1 MRQKNFFSLFT
12 AITMMFAFLL
22 PGTTLAQ
29 ENADVFGLN
38 DGYRNNVTIEQMED
52 GSWVITTIGSDPYVA
67 STGLNRDLTEA
78 ETTLTFEYQASQE
91 AQLEF
96 FFSRKAGTSYEGGY
110 SYNLG
115 NAPATNEWKRVNLDI
130 TKARQEWGW
139 GTLGHTVR
147 VDAGTAEGLTFRIRD
162 LRVCTDAPDNPLADY
177 TVQDGV
183 IQINSQEDFEKWV
196 AGFTKFMTKSTIV
209 DTDVALNTDVT
220 LTSAKGTPIPQLNSV
235 FDGKGH
241 KMTLD
246 ISHIEA
252 GVSVEVGCAPIGLLY
267 GTVKNLVVDGTN
279 TSNTKYLASIAK
291 DCHAGSLI
299 ENVTSYVNLISEISG
314 DGTHGGIL
322 GRCEGSTTIR
332 NVVFAGTISGSATT
346 SCGGI
351 SGWCNARSLY
361 EGVLMIG
368 DIQVDPTSC
377 NTITRNQGNAVI
389 KNVYASAAF
398 NETPGGV
405 VIATPEQLASGEVC
419 YGLNGDQRNIAF
431 YQNLGEDVVP
441 VLDNTHKQVYSDG
454 EYNCDGTLISESA
467 SYSNEGTVNIPDHVW
482 NEFGTC
488 DNCGQAQPGFIEQD
502 KDGYY
507 IVDTPEKLI
516 YAANYATNNPTTKI
530 KITADLDMA
539 EVTEHYRPIRG
550 AYAGI
555 FDGGGHTISNLIID
569 NVPHE
574 IGGETG
580 GVVNDQALIG
590 LAGGCTVKNLTL
602 DATCSIN
609 GGGYSAGF
617 VGETTGSVTITM
629 ENLFMHGNVRAAGP
643 NGAGIY
649 ACNMGTTATIV
660 MKNCGVTG
668 NIVGDNE
675 AGALSGWFG
684 GGKATVTNCW
694 FTGSVSGCDNT
705 TSAVFCRP
713 AGDSDVT
720 FTNCWSFQGSRTNI
734 GKLDSE
740 DAAKNGEL
748 AWKLNGSK
756 FTGVTWYQNLD
767 EEDVCPTLDP
777 TRGVV
782 YKTTEGYA
790 TVIESD
796 AESFGKFMKGLQ
808 DVGLA
813 YIETEDA
820 QNYANIPMLAEY
832 VELVNAY
839 STTTDMATITEA
851 YNAEQAKYKEVTAS
865 VTAYKNY
872 EAQIEATFAEL
883 EARDDFSG
891 DDRDFL
897 EQIYLGEMAG
907 PGEYEAAPNG
917 TYEYI
922 MENRTLTT
930 KQVNAEIEHVKEL
943 LRIAVANGYEP
954 GTEITNL
961 IVNAD
966 FAEGWTGWSQGLYSN
981 GVTTTEGSTMRA
993 AEVWSA
999 SNYDMY
1005 QNIVVA
1011 KAGVYELQ
1019 MRGAYRPFDQKDAI
1033 QYSPY
1038 FYMNGNANYLQTLM
1052 EDYMPIE
1059 EAVDG
1064 VNCNITGSVPD
1075 YPITNEEGDTI
1086 GYVMHGIISCC
1097 KAFEAGRH
1105 DNRLVINVNEGD
1117 TIKLGLKQ
1125 TYFGVSGHDWLGI
1138 GDIHLTYH
1146 GTLEESEEAIDRAL
1160 TSMLARANTLQTIEF
1175 KSDADYVKYPNYS
1188 QTLKDRLATAIA
1200 NAEAAAD
1207 AAAKYAVIEELSA
1220 IFKETLESKLAYKQF
1235 FAEVEKVYDCAY
1247 TAFELDET
1255 LAGLAGE
1262 AENMMAAA
1270 MEAYETGS
1278 MSTEE
1283 AKECAITKT
1292 VAVQPTIDENG
1303 AFHIS
1308 NTAEYKYWVDTYAKN
1323 NPNKDK
1329 HHVILEGDVCMNTAM
1344 MVTDFYGTFDGQDH
1358 TINVNI
1364 ERTADNAAIF
1374 ENVRA
1379 GVVKNLIVRGTID
1392 TKNKYAAGIA
1402 AHAHDASTF
1411 ERIQSYVDIVA
1422 GISGD
1427 GTHAGIVAVN
1437 ESGNG
1442 IFNNCVFAGS
1452 LTGDACTS
1460 NGGIVGWGSA
1470 TVYATG
1476 CLVIANITCS
1486 QDGANIIS
1494 RNSVVAKDCYF
1505 VTPYGGTPA
1514 GATQITEDDLMSG
1527 AVTYGLNG
1535 GKTRK
1540 DVVWRQNLD
1549 GSDVIPSLDPTH
1561 KIVYIKADGT
1571 FTNEIQNEIEK
1582 YEGTE
1587 ADPYIINTANDMALL
1602 RRFMLPG
1609 RVNYVKL
1616 NADIDM
1622 AEITD
1627 WTPLNIS
1634 GDKANGID
1642 YMNLIDFDG
1651 QGHVISNFTCT
1662 DPNTSY
1668 NSFFGI
1674 LNGNVRNVGFK
1685 DAVVACE
1692 KTGTG
1697 ILGGYIG
1704 HNNFQNADATK
1715 AYSKVENVWVTGQL
1729 TGSVDYIGGFF
1740 GTVAGPT
1747 VVKNCYSNIEIISDA
1762 PYVGGIAGRVRDQF
1776 HVDQAYAAG
1785 SITCANET
1793 AKVGGIIGGA
1803 QQNATEPGFYNN
1815 IVVWNNTDENFGP
1828 TVAAKEVTLPTADL
1842 LDVVFNEDGTAT
1854 DISPAQQEIQVVGQP
1869 KVVYNEQFKQ
1879 NVFLSEANG
1888 TTPVSYLKI
1897 PYTDNVELMENIANG
1912 FTVETTFKVCG
1923 NIPGSITPFRATQSG
1938 GYGFDVEATGQIKYE
1953 VHTTL
1958 EDGTSA
1964 YRYANSSVYVKPD
1977 TYYHMVGIYDKAAR
1991 KVSVYINGVNEATG
2005 SAEGEF
2011 HFPDDAVNNHWLG
2024 IGADNAGTSA
2034 SNGAN
2039 FEVVNARMYSEPITA
2054 DMAKALYWKHT
2065 GRDFY
2070 AGDKVSNI
2078 SFYNGSNF
2086 ADLQNVVVNWGSPWK
2101 CDMTEGTYPT
2111 FDGTL
2116 SDGINNI
2123 ESIAKGKIFNINGI
2137 QVEKTTKGLYII
2149 DGKKVMVK

>member
-22 PGTTLAQ
+22 PGTALAQ

-38 DGYRNNVTIEQMED
+38 DGYRNNTTIEQMED
-52 GSWVITTIGSDPYVA
+52 GSWVITTIGGDPYVA

-96 FFSRKAGTSYEGGY
+96 FFSRKAGNTYESGY

-130 TKARQEWGW
+130 TKARQVWGW
-139 GTLGHTVR
+139 GTLGHTLR

-162 LRVCTDAPDNPLADY
+162 LRVCTDTPDNPLGQY

-183 IQINSQEDFEKWV
+183 IQINSQEDFDKWV
-196 AGFTKFMTKSTIV
+196 AGFNTFMTKPVIV
-209 DTDVALNTDVT
+209 DTDVVLNTDVT
-220 LTSAKGTPIPQLNSV
+220 LTSAKGTPIPQVNSV

-246 ISHIEA
+246 ITHIEA
-252 GVSVEVGCAPIGLLY
+252 GVNVEVGCAPIGLLY

-322 GRCEGSTTIR
+322 GRCEGSTTVR
-332 NVVFAGTISGSATT
+332 NVVFAGTISGAATT

-351 SGWCNARSLY
+351 SGWCNARSVY

-368 DIQVDPTSC
+368 DIQVDQTNC

-441 VLDNTHKQVYSDG
+441 VLDSTHKQVFSDG

-502 KDGYY
+502 KDGYL

-516 YAANYATNNPTTKI
+516 YAANHATNNPTAKI

-539 EVTEHYRPIRG
+539 EVTQYYKPIRG
-550 AYAGI
+550 AFAGI

-569 NVPHE
+569 NVPNE
-574 IGGETG
+574 TSGEADA
-580 GVVNDQALIG
+580 VVKDQALIG

-649 ACNMGTTATIV
+649 GCNMSSTATIV

-694 FTGSVSGCDNT
+694 FTGTISGCDNT
-705 TSAVFCRP
+705 TSAVICRP
-713 AGDSDVT
+713 AGDTDVT
-720 FTNCWSFQGSRTNI
+720 FTNCWSYQGDRKNV

-767 EEDVCPTLDP
+767 EEDVAPTLDP

-790 TVIESD
+790 TVIDSD

-872 EAQIEATFAEL
+872 EALIEATFAEL

-954 GTEITNL
+954 GTEITNML
-961 IVNAD
+961 VNPN
-966 FAEGWTGWSQGLYSN
+966 FAEGFTGWKGALFTGHGASP
-981 GVTTTEGSTMRA
+981 TEGSNMHA
-993 AEVWSA
+993 AEIWSA
-999 SNYDMY
+999 NNHDMY
-1005 QNIVVA
+1005 QEIVAA
-1011 KAGVYELQ
+1011 KSGIYELQ
-1019 MRGAYRPFDQKDAI
+1019 IRGGYRAYNVAASGQL
-1033 QYSPY
+1033 SPY
-1038 FYMNGNANYLQTLM
+1038 IYMNGNANYLQSVL
-1052 EDYMPIE
+1052 DGAIPAE

-1064 VNCNITGSVPD
+1064 VNCNLTGGTND
-1075 YPITNEEGDTI
+1075 LPILNEEGDTI
-1086 GYVMHGIISCC
+1086 AWAMHGVISLN

-1105 DNRLVINVNEGD
+1105 DNRLVLNVQEGD
-1117 TIKLGLKQ
+1117 TIRLGVKH
-1125 TYFGVSGHDWLGI
+1125 TYFNGGANDWVGI

-1146 GTLEESEEAIDRAL
+1146 GEMAESEEAIDRAL
-1160 TSMLARANTLQTIEF
+1160 ESMLARANSLQGIEF
-1175 KSDADYVKYPNYS
+1175 KSDADYGKYPNYS
-1188 QTLKDRLATAIA
+1188 KTIQDRLAAAIEKA
-1200 NAEAAAD
+1200 AGAAD
-1207 AAAKYAVIEELSA
+1207 VATKYEVIEELSA
-1220 IFKETLESKLAYKQF
+1220 VFKEAIESKMAYKHY
-1235 FAEVEKVYDCAY
+1235 FAEVEKVVNYAY
-1247 TAFELDET
+1247 LAYEMDEVKYKEL
-1255 LAGLAGE
+1255 
-1262 AENMMAAA
+1262 AAA
-1270 MEAYETGS
+1270 AAAIQEEGIIAYENGS
-1278 MSTEE
+1278 LSTEE
-1283 AKECAITKT
+1283 ANECAVAKT
-1292 VAVQPTIDENG
+1292 VDVYPTIDENG
-1303 AFHIS
+1303 TYHVA
-1308 NTAEYKYWVDTYAKN
+1308 NTAQMAYVTDMIKGGN
-1323 NPNKDK
+1323 NAINVTLD
-1329 HHVILEGDVCMNTAM
+1329 GDVYFNTSM
-1344 MVTDFYGTFDGQDH
+1344 MMTDFYGDLDGQDH
-1358 TINVNI
+1358 TITVNI

-1374 ENVRA
+1374 ENIR
-1379 GVVKNLIVRGTID
+1379 GSEIKNLIVRGSIVTP
-1392 TKNKYAAGIA
+1392 NKYAAAIA
-1402 AHAHDASTF
+1402 AHAHDACKIY
-1411 ERIQSYVDIVA
+1411 RVQSWVDIQGNIA
-1422 GISGD
+1422 GD
-1427 GTHAGIVAVN
+1427 GTHAGIIGVN
-1437 ESGNG
+1437 ESGTLDLSYSM
-1442 IFNNCVFAGS
+1442 FAGTMS
-1452 LTGDACTS
+1452 GTAAN
-1460 NGGIVGWGSA
+1460 NGGLVGWGSA
-1470 TVYATG
+1470 TVDAKN
-1476 CLVIANITCS
+1476 CLIIANITTS
-1486 QDGANIIS
+1486 PESSNIIA
-1494 RNSVVAKDCYF
+1494 RNSVTAKDCYF

-1514 GATQITEDDLMSG
+1514 GAYQITEDQLANG
-1527 AVTYGLNG
+1527 YVTYMLNS

-1549 GSDVIPSLDPTH
+1549 GSDVIPTLDPTH
-1561 KIVYIKADGT
+1561 KVVYMTADST
-1571 FTNEIQNEIEK
+1571 YTNDIQNEIEK

-1587 ADPYIINTANDMALL
+1587 SDPYIINTPQDMALL

-1616 NADIDM
+1616 GADIDM
-1622 AEITD
+1622 AEITS
-1627 WTPLNIS
+1627 WTPLNMD
-1634 GDKANGID
+1634 GDKADGRNYQNI
-1642 YMNLIDFDG
+1642 IDFDG
-1651 QGHVISNFTCT
+1651 QGHVISNFSCT

-1685 DAVVACE
+1685 NAVVASE

-1704 HNNFQNADATK
+1704 HNDFQNADATK

-1828 TVAAKEVTLPTADL
+1828 TIAAKEITMPTADL

-1854 DISPAQQEIQVVGQP
+1854 DVSPMQHEIEVIGQP
-1869 KVVYNEQFKQ
+1869 KVAYSEKFGQ
-1879 NVFLSEANG
+1879 NVFYSEANG
-1888 TTPVSYLKI
+1888 NTPVSYLKI
-1897 PYTDNVELMENIANG
+1897 DYSENQELKDALTDGYTI
-1912 FTVETTFKVCG
+1912 ETTIAIRDKA
-1923 NIPGSITPFRATQSG
+1923 IPGLIKPFCATESG
-1938 GYGFDVEATGQIKYE
+1938 GFGFEITAAGQMKHIN
-1953 VHTTL
+1953 HTDI
-1958 EDGTSA
+1958 DGTKA
-1964 YRYANSSVYVKPD
+1964 YRYANTSVYAKMD
-1977 TYYHMVGIYDKAAR
+1977 TYYHLVGVYDKAAR
-1991 KVSVYINGVNEATG
+1991 KVACYVNGINEATG
-2005 SAEGEF
+2005 SAEGTL
-2011 HFPDDAVNNHWLG
+2011 HFPDNAQHQWIG
-2024 IGADNAGTSA
+2024 IGADAGVQS
-2034 SNGAN
+2034 GAN
-2039 FEVVNARMYSEPITA
+2039 FEIINARIYNEPITA
-2054 DMAKALYWKHT
+2054 DMAKALYWKQN

-2070 AGDKVSNI
+2070 AGDKVNNI

>member
-22 PGTTLAQ
+22 PGTALAQ
-29 ENADVFGLN
+29 DNADIFGLN
-38 DGYRNNVTIEQMED
+38 DGYRNNTTIEQMED
-52 GSWVITTIGSDPYVA
+52 GSWVITTIGGDPYVA

-96 FFSRKAGTSYEGGY
+96 YFSRKPGNTYEGGY

-130 TKARQEWGW
+130 TKARQVWGW
-139 GTLGHTVR
+139 GTIGHTLR
-147 VDAGTAEGLTFRIRD
+147 VDPGSAEGLTFRIRD
-162 LRVCTDAPDNPLADY
+162 LRVCTDTPDNPLGQY

-183 IQINSQEDFEKWV
+183 IQINSQEDFDKWV
-196 AGFTKFMTKSTIV
+196 AGFNTFMTKPVIV

-220 LTSAKGTPIPQLNSV
+220 LTSAKGTPIPQVNSV

-246 ISHIEA
+246 ITHIEA
-252 GVSVEVGCAPIGLLY
+252 GVNVEVGCAPIGLLY

-322 GRCEGSTTIR
+322 GRCEGSTTVR
-332 NVVFAGTISGSATT
+332 NVVFAGTISGAATT

-368 DIQVDPTSC
+368 DIQVDQTNC

-441 VLDNTHKQVYSDG
+441 VLDSTHKQVYSDG
-454 EYNCDGTLISESA
+454 EYNCDGTLISENP

-502 KDGYY
+502 KDGYL

-516 YAANYATNNPTTKI
+516 YAANHATNNPTTKI

-539 EVTEHYRPIRG
+539 EVTQYYKPIRG
-550 AYAGI
+550 AYSGI

-569 NVPHE
+569 NVPNE
-574 IGGETG
+574 TSGEADA
-580 GVVNDQALIG
+580 VVKDQALIG

-649 ACNMGTTATIV
+649 GCNMSSTATIV

-694 FTGSVSGCDNT
+694 FTGTISGCDNE

-720 FTNCWSFQGSRTNI
+720 FSNCWSFQGSRTNI

-767 EEDVCPTLDP
+767 EEDVAPTLDP
-777 TRGVV
+777 TRGIV

-790 TVIESD
+790 TVIDCD

-872 EAQIEATFAEL
+872 ENTIAEILATL
-883 EARDDFSG
+883 ETRDDFSG

-930 KQVNAEIEHVKEL
+930 KQVNAEIEYAKEL

-954 GTEITNL
+954 GTEITNML
-961 IVNAD
+961 VNPNFAD
-966 FAEGWTGWSQGLYSN
+966 GFTGWKGALFTGSGASP
-981 GVTTTEGSTMRA
+981 TEGSNMHA
-993 AEVWSA
+993 AEIWSA
-999 SNYDMY
+999 NNHDMY
-1005 QNIVVA
+1005 QEIVAA
-1011 KAGVYELQ
+1011 KSGIYELQ
-1019 MRGAYRPFDQKDAI
+1019 IRGGYRAYNVAASGQL
-1033 QYSPY
+1033 SPY
-1038 FYMNGNANYLQTLM
+1038 IYMNGNANYLQSVL
-1052 EDYMPIE
+1052 DGAIPAE

-1064 VNCNITGSVPD
+1064 VNCNLTGGTND
-1075 YPITNEEGDTI
+1075 LPILNEEGDTI
-1086 GYVMHGIISCC
+1086 AWAMHGVISLN

-1105 DNRLVINVNEGD
+1105 DNRLVLNVQEGD
-1117 TIKLGLKQ
+1117 TIRLGVKH
-1125 TYFGVSGHDWLGI
+1125 TYFNGGANDWVGI

-1146 GTLEESEEAIDRAL
+1146 GEMAESEEAIDRAL
-1160 TSMLARANTLQTIEF
+1160 ESMLARANSLQGIEF
-1175 KSDADYVKYPNYS
+1175 KSDADYGKYPNYS
-1188 QTLKDRLATAIA
+1188 KTIQDRLAAAIEKA
-1200 NAEAAAD
+1200 AGAAD
-1207 AAAKYAVIEELSA
+1207 VATKYEVIEELSA
-1220 IFKETLESKLAYKQF
+1220 VFKEAIESKMAYKHY
-1235 FAEVEKVYDCAY
+1235 FAEVEKVVNYAY
-1247 TAFELDET
+1247 LAYEMDEVKYKEL
-1255 LAGLAGE
+1255 
-1262 AENMMAAA
+1262 AAA
-1270 MEAYETGS
+1270 AAAIQEEGIIAYENGS
-1278 MSTEE
+1278 LSTEE
-1283 AKECAITKT
+1283 ANECAVAKT
-1292 VAVQPTIDENG
+1292 VDVYPTIDENG
-1303 AFHIS
+1303 TYHVA
-1308 NTAEYKYWVDTYAKN
+1308 NTAQMAYVTDMIKGGN
-1323 NPNKDK
+1323 NAINVTLD
-1329 HHVILEGDVCMNTAM
+1329 GDVYFNTSM
-1344 MVTDFYGTFDGQDH
+1344 MMTDFYGDLDGQDH
-1358 TINVNI
+1358 TITVNI

-1374 ENVRA
+1374 ENIR
-1379 GVVKNLIVRGTID
+1379 GSEIKNLIVRGSIVTP
-1392 TKNKYAAGIA
+1392 NKYAAAIA
-1402 AHAHDASTF
+1402 AHAHDACKIY
-1411 ERIQSYVDIVA
+1411 RVQSWVDIQGNIA
-1422 GISGD
+1422 GD
-1427 GTHAGIVAVN
+1427 GTHAGIIGVN
-1437 ESGNG
+1437 ESGTLDLSYSM
-1442 IFNNCVFAGS
+1442 FAGTMS
-1452 LTGDACTS
+1452 GTAAN
-1460 NGGIVGWGSA
+1460 NGGLVGWGSA
-1470 TVYATG
+1470 TVDAKN
-1476 CLVIANITCS
+1476 CLIIANITTS
-1486 QDGANIIS
+1486 PESSNIIA
-1494 RNSVVAKDCYF
+1494 RNSVTAKDCYF

-1514 GATQITEDDLMSG
+1514 GAYQITEDQLANG
-1527 AVTYGLNG
+1527 YVTYMLNS

-1549 GSDVIPSLDPTH
+1549 GSDVIPTLDPTH
-1561 KIVYIKADGT
+1561 KVVYMTADST
-1571 FTNEIQNEIEK
+1571 YTNDIQNEIEK

-1587 ADPYIINTANDMALL
+1587 SDPYIINTPQDMALL

-1616 NADIDM
+1616 GADIDM
-1622 AEITD
+1622 AEITS
-1627 WTPLNIS
+1627 WTPLNMD
-1634 GDKANGID
+1634 GDKADGRNYQNI
-1642 YMNLIDFDG
+1642 IDFDG
-1651 QGHVISNFTCT
+1651 QGHVISNFSCT

-1685 DAVVACE
+1685 NAVVASE

-1704 HNNFQNADATK
+1704 HNDFQNADATK

-1854 DISPAQQEIQVVGQP
+1854 DVSPMQHEIEVIGQP
-1869 KVVYNEQFKQ
+1869 KVAYSEKFGQ
-1879 NVFLSEANG
+1879 NVFYSEANG
-1888 TTPVSYLKI
+1888 NTPVSYLKI
-1897 PYTDNVELMENIANG
+1897 DYSENQELKDALTDGYTI
-1912 FTVETTFKVCG
+1912 ETTIAIRDKA
-1923 NIPGSITPFRATQSG
+1923 IPGLIKPFCATESG
-1938 GYGFDVEATGQIKYE
+1938 GFGFEITAAGQMKHIN
-1953 VHTTL
+1953 HTDI
-1958 EDGTSA
+1958 DGTKA
-1964 YRYANSSVYVKPD
+1964 YRYANTSVYAKMD
-1977 TYYHMVGIYDKAAR
+1977 TYYHLVGVYDKAAR
-1991 KVSVYINGVNEATG
+1991 KVACYVNGINEATG
-2005 SAEGEF
+2005 SAEGTL
-2011 HFPDDAVNNHWLG
+2011 HFPDNAQHQWIG
-2024 IGADNAGTSA
+2024 IGADAGVQS
-2034 SNGAN
+2034 GAN
-2039 FEVVNARMYSEPITA
+2039 FEIINARIYNEPITA
-2054 DMAKALYWKHT
+2054 DMAKALYWKQN

-2070 AGDKVSNI
+2070 AGDKVNNI

>member
-22 PGTTLAQ
+22 PGTALAQ

-38 DGYRNNVTIEQMED
+38 DGYRNNTTIEQMED

-96 FFSRKAGTSYEGGY
+96 FFSRKVGNTYEGGY

-115 NAPATNEWKRVNLDI
+115 NAPATSEWKRVNLDI

-139 GTLGHTVR
+139 GTIGHTLR
-147 VDAGTAEGLTFRIRD
+147 VDVGTDGGILFRIRD
-162 LRVCTDAPDNPLADY
+162 LRVCTDTPDNPLGQY

-183 IQINSQEDFEKWV
+183 IQINSQEDFDKWV
-196 AGFTKFMTKSTIV
+196 AGFNTFMTKPVIV
-209 DTDVALNTDVT
+209 NTDVALNTDVT
-220 LTSAKGTPIPQLNSV
+220 LTSAKGTPIPQVNSV

-246 ISHIEA
+246 ITHIEA
-252 GVSVEVGCAPIGLLY
+252 GVSVEIGCAPIGLLY

-314 DGTHGGIL
+314 DGTHGGIN
-322 GRCEGSTTIR
+322 GRNEGSTTFR
-332 NVVFAGTISGSATT
+332 NVVFAGTISGTVTT
-346 SCGGI
+346 QCGGI
-351 SGWCNARSLY
+351 TGWSNARSVY

-368 DIQVDPTSC
+368 DIQVDQTGC

-441 VLDNTHKQVYSDG
+441 VLDSTHKQVYSDG

-502 KDGYY
+502 KDGYL

-516 YAANYATNNPTTKI
+516 YAANHATNNPTAKI

-539 EVTEHYRPIRG
+539 EVTQYYKPIRG

-569 NVPHE
+569 NVPNE
-574 IGGETG
+574 TSGEADA
-580 GVVNDQALIG
+580 VVKDQALIG

-617 VGETTGSVTITM
+617 VGETTGSITITM

-649 ACNMGTTATIV
+649 GCNMSSTATIV

-694 FTGSVSGCDNT
+694 FTGTVSGCDNT
-705 TSAVFCRP
+705 TSAVICRP
-713 AGDSDVT
+713 AGDTDVT
-720 FTNCWSFQGSRTNI
+720 FTNCWSFQGDRKNV

-796 AESFGKFMKGLQ
+796 TESFGKFMKGLQ

-872 EAQIEATFAEL
+872 ENTIAEILATL
-883 EARDDFSG
+883 ETRDDFSG

-897 EQIYLGEMAG
+897 EGIYLGESAG

-930 KQVNAEIEHVKEL
+930 KEVNAEIEHVKEL

-954 GTEITNL
+954 GTEITNML
-961 IVNAD
+961 VNPNFAD
-966 FAEGWTGWSQGLYSN
+966 GFTGWKGALFTGHGASP
-981 GVTTTEGSTMRA
+981 TEGSTMHA
-993 AEVWSA
+993 AEIWSA
-999 SNYDMY
+999 NNHDMY
-1005 QNIVVA
+1005 QEIVAA
-1011 KAGVYELQ
+1011 KSGIYELQ
-1019 MRGAYRPFDQKDAI
+1019 IRGGYRAYNVAASGQL
-1033 QYSPY
+1033 SPY
-1038 FYMNGNANYLQTLM
+1038 IYMNGNANYLQSVL
-1052 EDYMPIE
+1052 DGAIPAE

-1064 VNCNITGSVPD
+1064 VNCNLTGGTND
-1075 YPITNEEGDTI
+1075 LPILNEEGDTI
-1086 GYVMHGIISCC
+1086 AWAMHGVISLN

-1105 DNRLVINVNEGD
+1105 DNRLVLNVQEGD
-1117 TIKLGLKQ
+1117 TIRLGVKH
-1125 TYFGVSGHDWLGI
+1125 TYFNGGANDWVGI

-1146 GTLEESEEAIDRAL
+1146 GEMAESEEAIDRAL
-1160 TSMLARANTLQTIEF
+1160 ESMLARANSLQGIEF
-1175 KSDADYVKYPNYS
+1175 KSDADYGKYPNYS
-1188 QTLKDRLATAIA
+1188 KAIQDRLAAAIEKA
-1200 NAEAAAD
+1200 AGAAD
-1207 AAAKYAVIEELSA
+1207 VATKYEVIEELSA
-1220 IFKETLESKLAYKQF
+1220 VFKEAIESKMAYKNF
-1235 FAEVEKVYDCAY
+1235 FAEIEKVYDCAY
-1247 TAFELDET
+1247 TAFELDES
-1255 LAGLAGE
+1255 LAGLAAE
-1262 AENMMAAA
+1262 AENMMATA
-1270 MEAYETGS
+1270 MEQYETGS
-1278 MSTEE
+1278 LSTEE
-1283 AKECAITKT
+1283 ALECAVAKT
-1292 VAVQPTIDENG
+1292 IAVQPTIDENG
-1303 AFHIS
+1303 AFHIA
-1308 NTAEYKYWVDTYAKN
+1308 NTAEYKYFVDTYAKN

-1329 HHVILEGDVCMNTAM
+1329 HHVILEGDVNMNTAM

-1364 ERTADNAAIF
+1364 VREADNAALF
-1374 ENVRA
+1374 ENVRGA
-1379 GVVKNLIVRGTID
+1379 HVKNLIVRGTID

-1402 AHAHDASTF
+1402 AHAHDGSKF
-1411 ERIQSYVDIVA
+1411 DRIQSYVDIIA

-1437 ESGNG
+1437 ESGDG
-1442 IFNNCVFAGS
+1442 IFNNCMFAGS
-1452 LTGDACTS
+1452 MSGDACTC

-1470 TVYATG
+1470 KVVATG

-1494 RNSVVAKDCYF
+1494 RNSVEAKNCYY
-1505 VTPYGGTPA
+1505 VTPYGGAPA
-1514 GATQITEDDLMSG
+1514 GATQITEEDLMSG
-1527 AVTYGLNG
+1527 AVAYGLNG

-1571 FTNEIQNEIEK
+1571 YTNEIQNEIEK

-1587 ADPYIINTANDMALL
+1587 SDPYIINTANDMALL

-1622 AEITD
+1622 SEVTS

-1634 GDKANGID
+1634 GDKANGVD

-1662 DPNTSY
+1662 DPTTSY

-1803 QQNATEPGFYNN
+1803 QQNATEPGYYNN

-1842 LDVVFNEDGTAT
+1842 LDVVFNADGTAT

-1869 KVVYNEQFKQ
+1869 KVVYSEKFGQ
-1879 NVFLSEANG
+1879 NVFYSESEGNS

-1897 PYTDNVELMENIANG
+1897 DYSENQAFKDALTDGYTI
-1912 FTVETTFKVCG
+1912 ETTIAIHNTGLTGTVK
-1923 NIPGSITPFRATQSG
+1923 PFCATETG
-1938 GYGFDVEATGQIKYE
+1938 GFGFEILSTGQIKHIN
-1953 VHTTL
+1953 HTDI
-1958 EDGTSA
+1958 DGTAA
-1964 YRYANSSVYVKPD
+1964 YRYANTSVYAKMD
-1977 TYYHMVGIYDKAAR
+1977 TYYHLVGIYDKAAR
-1991 KVSVYINGVNEATG
+1991 KVACYVNGINEATG
-2005 SAEGEF
+2005 SAEGVL
-2011 HFPDDAVNNHWLG
+2011 HFPNAAEHQWIG
-2024 IGADNAGTSA
+2024 IGADAGVQS
-2034 SNGAN
+2034 GAN
-2039 FEVVNARMYSEPITA
+2039 FEIINARIYNEPITA
-2054 DMAKALYWKHT
+2054 DMAKALYWKQT

-2070 AGDKVSNI
+2070 AGDKVNNI

-2116 SDGINNI
+2116 ANGINNI

>member
-22 PGTTLAQ
+22 PGTALAQ
-29 ENADVFGLN
+29 ENADVFGL
-38 DGYRNNVTIEQMED
+38 DDMYRNSVTIEQMEN
-52 GSWVITTIGSDPYVA
+52 GSWVITTTGSDPYVA

-96 FFSRKAGTSYEGGY
+96 FFSRKAGNTYEGGY

-115 NAPATNEWKRVNLDI
+115 NAPATSEWKRVNLDI

-139 GTLGHTVR
+139 GTIGHTLR
-147 VDAGTAEGLTFRIRD
+147 VDVGTDGGILFRIRD
-162 LRVCTDAPDNPLADY
+162 LRVCTDTPDNPLGQY

-183 IQINSQEDFEKWV
+183 IQINTQEDFEKWV
-196 AGFTKFMTKSTIV
+196 AGFNTFMTKPVIV
-209 DTDVALNTDVT
+209 NTDVVLNTDVT
-220 LTSAKGTPIPQLNSV
+220 LTSAKGTPIPQVNSV

-246 ISHIEA
+246 ISRIEA
-252 GVSVEVGCAPIGLLY
+252 GVDVEVGCAPIGLLY

-291 DCHAGSLI
+291 DCHAGAVI

-314 DGTHGGIL
+314 DGTHGGIN
-322 GRCEGSTTIR
+322 GRNEGSTTFR
-332 NVVFAGTISGSATT
+332 NVVFAGTISGTVTT

-351 SGWCNARSLY
+351 TGWSNARSVY

-368 DIQVDPTSC
+368 DIQVDQTNC

-389 KNVYASAAF
+389 KNVYAGAAF

-405 VIATPEQLASGEVC
+405 VIVTPEQLASGEVC

-431 YQNLGEDVVP
+431 YQNLGEDDIP
-441 VLDNTHKQVYSDG
+441 VLDNTHKQVFSDG
-454 EYNCDGTLISESA
+454 EYNCDGTLISENP

-502 KDGYY
+502 KDGYL

-516 YAANYATNNPTTKI
+516 YAANHATNNPTTKI

-539 EVTEHYRPIRG
+539 EVTQYYKPIRG

-569 NVPHE
+569 NVPNE
-574 IGGETG
+574 TSGEADA
-580 GVVNDQALIG
+580 VVKDQALIG

-649 ACNMGTTATIV
+649 GCNMSSTATIV

-694 FTGSVSGCDNT
+694 FTGTISGCDNE

-713 AGDSDVT
+713 AGDSDVA

-748 AWKLNGSK
+748 AWKLNKSS
-756 FTGVTWYQNLD
+756 FVNPTWFQNLD
-767 EEDVCPTLDP
+767 EEDVAPTLDP

-790 TVIESD
+790 TVIDSD

-872 EAQIEATFAEL
+872 QAQIEAVFAEL

-897 EQIYLGEMAG
+897 EGIYLGESAG

-961 IVNAD
+961 IVNAN

-1038 FYMNGNANYLQTLM
+1038 FYMNGNANYLQTIM

-1160 TSMLARANTLQTIEF
+1160 TSMLARANTLQTIQVA
-1175 KSDADYVKYPNYS
+1175 SDADYIKYPNYS

-1220 IFKETLESKLAYKQF
+1220 IFKETLESKLAYKNF
-1235 FAEVEKVYDCAY
+1235 FAEIEKVYDCAY

-1270 MEAYETGS
+1270 MEAYEAGS

-1283 AKECAITKT
+1283 ALECALGKT

-1303 AFHIS
+1303 AFHIA
-1308 NTAEYKYWVDTYAKN
+1308 NTAQYKYFVDTYAKN
-1323 NPNKDK
+1323 NPNSDK
-1329 HHVILEGDVCMNTAM
+1329 HHVILEGDVNMNTAM

-1364 ERTADNAAIF
+1364 VREADNAALF
-1374 ENVRA
+1374 ENVR
-1379 GVVKNLIVRGTID
+1379 GGHVKNLIVRGTID
-1392 TKNKYAAGIA
+1392 TKNKYAAAIA
-1402 AHAHDASTF
+1402 SHAHDGSKF
-1411 ERIQSYVDIVA
+1411 DRIQSYVDIIA

-1437 ESGNG
+1437 ESGDG
-1442 IFNNCVFAGS
+1442 IFNNCMFAGS
-1452 LTGDACTS
+1452 MSGDACYS

-1470 TVYATG
+1470 KVVATG
-1476 CLVIANITCS
+1476 CLVIANITCA

-1494 RNSVVAKDCYF
+1494 RNSVEAKNCYY
-1505 VTPYGGTPA
+1505 VTPYGGAPA
-1514 GATQITEDDLMSG
+1514 GATLVTEEELMSG
-1527 AVTYGLNG
+1527 AVAYGLNG
-1535 GKTRK
+1535 NKTRK

-1561 KIVYIKADGT
+1561 KIVYMTADST
-1571 FTNEIQNEIEK
+1571 YTNELQNEIEK

-1587 ADPYIINTANDMALL
+1587 SDPYIINTAQDMALL
-1602 RRFMLPG
+1602 RRFLTPG
-1609 RVNYVKL
+1609 QMNYIKL
-1616 NADIDM
+1616 GADIDM
-1622 AEITD
+1622 SEIKD
-1627 WTPLNIS
+1627 WKALNLYDMLYNGS
-1634 GDKANGID
+1634 GYMAN
-1642 YMNLIDFDG
+1642 IDFDG
-1651 QGHVISNFTCT
+1651 QGHVISNFACT
-1662 DPNTSY
+1662 DSTGSY

-1674 LNGNVRNVGFK
+1674 LCGSVRNVGFK
-1685 DAVVACE
+1685 DAVVRASDSE
-1692 KTGTG
+1692 SG
-1697 ILGGYIG
+1697 IVAAWAGQGAYK
-1704 HNNFQNADATK
+1704 NSDATG
-1715 AYSKVENVWVTGQL
+1715 AVTRIENVWVTGKIEKGGNAVGAL
-1729 TGSVDYIGGFF
+1729 VGTIG
-1740 GTVAGPT
+1740 GPT
-1747 VVKNCYSNIEIISDA
+1747 VIRNCYTNVEITSDA
-1762 PYVGGIAGRVRDQF
+1762 SLVGGIVGRVRAQLQME
-1776 HVDQAYAAG
+1776 QAYAAG
-1785 SITCANET
+1785 SITTTSET
-1793 AKVGGIIGGA
+1793 NTVGGIIGGG
-1803 QQNATEPGFYNN
+1803 QQATTDPGIYNN

-1828 TVAAKEVTLPTADL
+1828 TIAAKEVTMPTADL
-1842 LDVVFNEDGTAT
+1842 MDVVFNEDGTAT
-1854 DISPAQQEIQVVGQP
+1854 DVSPMQHEIEVIGQP
-1869 KVVYNEQFKQ
+1869 KVAYSEKFGQ
-1879 NVFLSEANG
+1879 NALYSEAVGNT

-1897 PYTDNVELMENIANG
+1897 DYSENQAFKDALTDGYTI
-1912 FTVETTFKVCG
+1912 ETTIAIR
-1923 NIPGSITPFRATQSG
+1923 NSAITGLIKPFCATQG
-1938 GYGFDVEATGQIKYE
+1938 GGLGFEITAEGQIKHIA
-1953 VHTTL
+1953 HTDI
-1958 EDGTSA
+1958 DGTAA
-1964 YRYANSSVYVKPD
+1964 YRYATTSVYANID
-1977 TYYHMVGIYDKAAR
+1977 TYYHLVGVYNKAER
-1991 KVSVYINGVNEATG
+1991 KVTCYVNGTNEVSG
-2005 SAEGEF
+2005 SAEGVL
-2011 HFPDDAVNNHWLG
+2011 HFPNAATDQWFG
-2024 IGADNAGTSA
+2024 IGADSGNES
-2034 SNGAN
+2034 GAN
-2039 FEVVNARMYSEPITA
+2039 FEIINARIYNEPITA
-2054 DMAKALYWKHT
+2054 DMAKALYWKQN

-2070 AGDKVSNI
+2070 AGDKVNNI

-2116 SDGINNI
+2116 ANGINNI